1 MRAGHIDC
9 IKGIQSISFR
19 LHLEKLSI
27 NMFQQPHPTAS
38 KWFVA
43 LCFVL
48 LSLLPNLTQA
58 GTCFAI
64 DDDSNTIVTY
74 DSTTPLN
81 VRFTTT
87 ISTFGAINEQV
98 EAAYFDSVSNRYY
111 VVRQS
116 APNQFG
122 YVRPNDGVYVPIGVS
137 LGTTAVPTARAVGTN
152 NTSNNRIV
160 GLARNPIDSKWYV
173 IDRDGFLYEI
183 NPVTGSFVPGSFGGN
198 DYLRIKTAAGTLV
211 ASVEDMA
218 FDNAGNLFVLQNG
231 PSADQFLRNI
241 NLNTGL
247 ALSGLNLG
255 MTEAEGLTN
264 SLGEIR
270 LIIGG
275 SQAPGGSFLNSDFF
289 RVDTATGALTRLYTV
304 PNPVT
309 GTQADFEATGCN
321 DGVLRADLKLSK
333 TVSPSAVAPGATAT
347 FTLRVEHEGIDIAH
361 RIQVQ
366 ETLPSG
372 MSVIASTQGPGCG
385 LCSYD
390 IPTNVWSIDKM
401 DIGQVRTITLVVSTA
416 GVPPNSF
423 LENRAQISQQC
434 EAATGPCSP
443 LLDVDSTPANKSGS
457 SWTPTED
464 DEAIAGLLVTAFPSV
479 GKSFAPTT
487 GLAGQTTTVI
497 FTFTNPNSTSSATIT
512 SVFTDTYPAGMTNA
526 NPPNATTTCAGSGL
540 ITATIGANNISLGTG
555 RVIAAAGSCQLRVD
569 VTATSVGNFTNTVAA
584 SALTVTL
591 PGLTLSNVVGATAI
605 YQINPDNVGVI
616 KDFLPDGIGAGQT
629 STLKL
634 TFSNPR
640 NVTATLLSTLVDQ
653 YPTNLFNAAAPNPQT
668 NCTGGTAAALAGSST
683 VTLAT
688 GAQIPPN
695 SSCTLTV
702 IVTSSVDGFYTNTIA
717 ASSLS
722 TSVGANVG
730 PASSSLQVGN
740 PSVSK
745 AFVPASV
752 VPGANSVLFLT
763 FTNPRNTAATFSA
776 VFTDIYPSI
785 PGGTVVNA
793 LTPGVINGCGAVGAV
808 TATASINQ
816 LSMSTAN
823 VIPALSSCVVRVNVT
838 ATPATA
844 SGTFVN
850 TIPAG
855 SLSTNLGPSTLPA
868 VATLTVSNQTNL
880 SMSKVVSSANIFP
893 GTTLN
898 YTVTVT
904 NLGPNI
910 AFNAVLTDALQGAT
924 LIAPVTSTFSAG
936 GSLVSLVTTTA
947 GLTATVNLPLNG
959 TALFAFRAVPALAN
973 GFLTNTASIQA
984 GSTATD
990 STLSNNTASVST
1002 QVSPS
1007 ANLSVSKTNGVTTLT
1022 AGSLTVYTVT
1032 FANAGPSDASGSLIR
1047 DIPTSGL
1054 SSCTVLSCSGSGGA
1068 VCGSPTFTAINTSGY
1083 SLPTF
1088 PSGSS
1093 VVLLLQCS
1101 VNATGF

>member
-1 MRAGHIDC
+1 MLQAAFAGLALLLAC
-9 IKGIQSISFR
+9 LMPSI
-19 LHLEKLSI
+19 
-27 NMFQQPHPTAS
+27 A
-38 KWFVA
+38 
-43 LCFVL
+43 
-48 LSLLPNLTQA
+48 QA
-58 GTCFAI
+58 GTCFAV
-64 DDDSNTIVTY
+64 DDDANVIITY
-74 DSTTPLN
+74 DSTAPLN

-87 ISTFGAINEQV
+87 IASFGGIFEQV

-122 YVRPNDGVYVPIGVS
+122 YVRPNDGAYVPIGVS
-137 LGTTAVPTARAVGTN
+137 LGTTAVPTAQTIGTG
-152 NTSNNRIV
+152 NTTNNRIV

-173 IDRDGFLYEI
+173 IDRDGYMYEI
-183 NPVTGSFVPGSFGGN
+183 NPITGSFVPGSFGGN
-198 DYLRIKTAAGTLV
+198 DYLRVRTAAGALV
-211 ASVEDMA
+211 NTVEDMA
-218 FDNAGNLFVLQNG
+218 FDNAGNLFVLQIG
-231 PSADQFLRNI
+231 PSANQFLRNI
-241 NLNTGL
+241 NLSTGL
-247 ALSGLNLG
+247 ATSGLNLG
-255 MTEAEGLTN
+255 VTEAEGLTN

-275 SQAPGGSFLNSDFF
+275 SQAPGAGFARSDFF
-289 RVDTATGALTRLYTV
+289 SVDTATGALTRIFNV
-304 PNPVT
+304 PNPT
-309 GTQADFEATGCN
+309 GSQADFEATGCN

-333 TVSPSAVAPGATAT
+333 TASPSAVAPGSTAT
-347 FTLRVEHEGIDIAH
+347 FTLRIEHEGIDIAH

-366 ETLPSG
+366 ETLPAG
-372 MSVIASTQGPGCG
+372 MSVVSSTLGPGCG

-423 LENRAQISQQC
+423 VENRAQISQQC
-434 EAATGPCSP
+434 EAATGPCTP

-479 GKSFAPTT
+479 GKSFNPTA

-497 FTFTNPNSTSSATIT
+497 FTFTNPNGTSAATMT
-512 SVFTDTYPAGMTNA
+512 AAFTDSYPAGMLNA
-526 NPPNATTTCAGSGL
+526 NLPNATTTCAGTGA
-540 ITATIGANNISLGTG
+540 ITAAAGANSISLGAG
-555 RVIAAAGSCQLRVD
+555 RVIPAAGSCQLRVD
-569 VTATSVGNFTNTVAA
+569 VTAASVGNFTNTVAA
-584 SALTVTL
+584 SALTVSL

-605 YQINPDNVGVI
+605 YQVNPDNVGVI

-629 STLKL
+629 STVKL

-640 NVTATLLSTLVDQ
+640 NVTATLLSTFVDQ
-653 YPTNLFNAAAPNPQT
+653 YPANLFNAAAPNPQT
-668 NCTGGTAAALAGSST
+668 NCTGGTAAALAGGST
-683 VTLAT
+683 VTLST
-688 GAQIPPN
+688 GAQVPPN
-695 SSCTLTV
+695 GSCTLTV
-702 IVTSSVDGFYTNTIA
+702 VVTSSVNGFYTNTIPA
-717 ASSLS
+717 GSLS

-793 LTPGVINGCGAVGAV
+793 TTPGVINGCGAVGAV

-823 VIPALSSCVVRVNVT
+823 VIPPLSSCVVQVNVT

-880 SMSKVVSSANIFP
+880 SVSKVVSSGNIFP
-893 GTTLN
+893 GTTLT

-910 AFNAVLTDALQGAT
+910 AFNAVLTDSLQGAS

-936 GSLVSLVTTTA
+936 GSLASLVTTTA

-959 TALFAFRAVPALAN
+959 TAQFIFRAVPTVAN
-973 GFLTNTASIQA
+973 GFLTNTASVQA
-984 GSTATD
+984 GPTATD
-990 STLSNNTASVST
+990 SVLSNNTASVNT

-1007 ANLSVSKTNGVTTLT
+1007 ANLSISKTNGVSAVQ
-1022 AGSLTVYTVT
+1022 AGATTVYTVT
-1032 FANAGPSDASGSLIR
+1032 FVNAGPSDASGSLIR
-1047 DIPTSGL
+1047 DTPSGAL
-1054 SSCTVLSCSGSGGA
+1054 TNCAVLSCTGSGGA
-1068 VCGSPTFTAINTSGY
+1068 VCGSPTFTALNTSGY

-1093 VVLLLQCS
+1093 IVLLLQCS